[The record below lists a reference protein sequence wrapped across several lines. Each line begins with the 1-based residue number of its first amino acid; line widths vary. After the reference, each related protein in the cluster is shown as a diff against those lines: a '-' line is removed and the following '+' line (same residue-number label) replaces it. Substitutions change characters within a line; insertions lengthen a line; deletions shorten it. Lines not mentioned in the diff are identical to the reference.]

1 MYRVGFIGMGNMG
14 SALLSGMRHSNLLS
28 RDEIACRDATDEMT
42 NRTAQK
48 LGIHACS
55 SSFELAK
62 NSSLI
67 ILTVK
72 PQYYAEVIAQIADA
86 VGEGQTV
93 LTVAPGKTLAW
104 MAEQFGKDVAVVRC
118 MPNTPALVGE
128 GCTAVCRND
137 LVNDET
143 YEWVLKLLS
152 GYGQA
157 HTLPEKQFDAFVG
170 LCGSSPAYVYMFI
183 EALADAAVLEG
194 IARDQAYAF
203 AAQAVLGSAKM
214 VLDTGKHPGALKDAV
229 CSPGGTTIEAVRS
242 LEEDGFRAAVMHAVM
257 AAAEKSKLM

>member
-1 MYRVGFIGMGNMG
+1 MFRIGFIGMGNMG
-14 SALLSGMRHSNLLS
+14 SALLSGMLHSELVV

-48 LGIHACS
+48 LGVHACTGN
-55 SSFELAK
+55 FDLAQ
-62 NSSLI
+62 NSELI
-67 ILTVK
+67 ILTIK
-72 PQYYAEVIAQIADA
+72 PQYYAQVISEISGA
-86 VGEGQTV
+86 VGAGQTV

-104 MAEQFGKDVAVVRC
+104 VREQFGKDVAVIRC

-137 LVNDET
+137 LVSDEV
-143 YEWVLKLLS
+143 YNWVLKLLA
-152 GYGQA
+152 GCGQA
-157 HTLPEKQFDAFVG
+157 HSLPEGQFDAFVG
-170 LCGSSPAYVYMFI
+170 LCGSSPAYIYMLI
-183 EALADAAVLEG
+183 EALADGAVLQG

-229 CSPGGTTIEAVRS
+229 CSPGGTTIEAVRV
-242 LEEDGFRAAVMHAVM
+242 LEEEGFRAAVMHAVI